1 MRYKIKY
8 QTRGKVES
16 YIAIATSFIAELGG
30 KLFEEY
36 ELCSILQNVADEVM
50 RQAELSQKGLT
61 ARPECEL
68 NDGANKALQ
77 VYNTNGRE
85 ILLVWFERIYDKGQG
100 PQVRKL

>member
-36 ELCSILQNVADEVM
+36 ELCSIVFTTE
-50 RQAELSQKGLT
+50 
-61 ARPECEL
+61 
-68 NDGANKALQ
+68 
-77 VYNTNGRE
+77 
-85 ILLVWFERIYDKGQG
+85 
-100 PQVRKL
+100 